1 MKKNI
6 NKVNVLL
13 VDDEE
18 EFVKALSERI
28 QMRDHGSEIAFDG
41 KQALK
46 KIEDKRPDVMV
57 LDLKM
62 PGMDGLEVLRHVKK
76 IYPGLPVIILSGHGT
91 EKDEKEALRLGA
103 FQYLKKPVKIE
114 TLLKHVNNA
123 YKSKIEKPM
132 AAAAFA
138 EAGEFTTAKDILYDE
153 NNETEPTG
161 K

>member
-1 MKKNI
+1 MEQNVSQVNI
-6 NKVNVLL
+6 LL

-28 QMRDHGSEIAFDG
+28 QLRAPGSEIAFNG

-76 IYPGLPVIILSGHGT
+76 AYPELPVIILTGHGT
-91 EKDEKEALRLGA
+91 EKDEKKALRLGA
-103 FQYLKKPVKIE
+103 YQYLKKPVRIE

-138 EAGEFTTAKDILYDE
+138 EAGEFTTAKDIVDEKDDE
-153 NNETEPTG
+153 NNET
-161 K
+161 